1 MRKVALILSMIFS
14 LSAWANTELNEQ
26 FKKAN
31 TAYEN
36 GKYEVAISE
45 YQTLIKDGVDGFNLH
60 FNLGNSFY
68 KIEEYPLAILH
79 YEKALKIDPAS
90 EDVKKNLKL
99 SYAKTTDKIEP
110 SKELVINRWYAEVIN
125 LNNADNWAIYSTS
138 LLFIALIF
146 GLLYLFGASVI
157 LKRIGFF
164 SAVLMTII
172 SLLCFT
178 LAYQQ
183 RNYQAT
189 SKSAIIFTP
198 TVSIKSA
205 PGESGTVLFVLHEGT
220 KVKLLDRSNDWVN
233 VALPNGNKGWIEETD
248 LREI

>member
-1 MRKVALILSMIFS
+1 MRKIAFILCMIFS
-14 LSAWANTELNEQ
+14 LASWGNPLLDKKFKDANS
-26 FKKAN
+26 
-31 TAYEN
+31 AYEA
-36 GKYEVAISE
+36 GKFEVAISE
-45 YQTLIKDGVDGFNLH
+45 YQSLLKSGIDGFNLH

-79 YEKALKIDPAS
+79 YEKALKIDPS
-90 EDVKKNLKL
+90 NDDVKKNLKL

-110 SKELVINRWYAEVIN
+110 AKELVINRWYAELIN
-125 LNNADNWAIYSTS
+125 LNSADNWATYSTG
-138 LLFIALIF
+138 LLFVALLF
-146 GLLYLFGASVI
+146 SLLYLFGSSVL

-164 SAVLMTII
+164 SGVLILI
-172 SLLCFT
+172 LSILCLA

-183 RNYQAT
+183 EEYHTT

-220 KVKLLDRSNDWVN
+220 KVKLLDRSNNWIN
-233 VALPNGNKGWIEETD
+233 VALPNGNKGWVQDSD